1 MAVADDDD
9 EWGDQGSKRIATLFA
24 DNTLTGERL
33 ATVNGLRGDH
43 EVSKLVECI
52 SRQAG
57 LPCKPRLLYNGTALK
72 PWDTLEDVGLTSAAE
87 IKAELFQALVTASH
101 DGTAK
106 IWNIDRGDCEMT
118 LHGHSGKVLAALFS
132 PTKQSIVATCSED
145 HTAKLWN
152 VVTGNCERTMEHSDI
167 VYSVSFSADGRFLVT
182 ASEDCTAKVWIV
194 KTGDCRATMRGH
206 TAAVYSAHFTPDGTS
221 VITASRDGTTKIWN
235 PKTGICDRT
244 LEEQEPMYSASFS
257 PDGLSLA
264 TTPGDC
270 TATILSVETGKRQLT
285 LLGHTDLVM
294 TAAYANAR
302 DPPLDKTLLPSK

>member
-1 MAVADDDD
+1 MAADDWDG
-9 EWGDQGSKRIATLFA
+9 WGDGGSKRIATLHA
-24 DNTLTGERL
+24 DDTLTGERL

-43 EVSKLVECI
+43 EVSKLLECVA
-52 SRQAG
+52 RQAG

-72 PWDTLEDVGLTSAAE
+72 PWDKLEDVGLTDAAE
-87 IKAELFQALVTASH
+87 IKAETFQALVTASH

-106 IWNIDRGDCEMT
+106 IWNIDVGECEMT

-132 PTKQSIVATCSED
+132 PNSRLVATCSED
-145 HTAKLWN
+145 HTAKLWS
-152 VVTGNCERTMEHSDI
+152 VVTGNCERTMEHSDV
-167 VYSVSFSADGRFLVT
+167 VYSVSFSQDGKFLVT
-182 ASEDCTAKVWIV
+182 ASEDKTAKVWIV

-206 TAAVYSAHFTPDGTS
+206 SAAVYSAHFTPDGTS

-244 LEEQEPMYSASFS
+244 LEEQETVYAGSFS

-294 TAAYANAR
+294 TADYARQR
-302 DPPLDKTLLPSK
+302 DPPLDKTVLPSK